1 MAVSDVVAAGACDP
15 SAPEDPPG
23 VSGDLGADRRA
34 RRSMLGIELVQQAEQ
49 LESCEPLA
57 IRVVTVHGYS
67 AHIVMSVAAAIA
79 SW

>member
-1 MAVSDVVAAGACDP
+1 
-15 SAPEDPPG
+15 
-23 VSGDLGADRRA
+23 
-34 RRSMLGIELVQQAEQ
+34 MLGIELVQQAEQ